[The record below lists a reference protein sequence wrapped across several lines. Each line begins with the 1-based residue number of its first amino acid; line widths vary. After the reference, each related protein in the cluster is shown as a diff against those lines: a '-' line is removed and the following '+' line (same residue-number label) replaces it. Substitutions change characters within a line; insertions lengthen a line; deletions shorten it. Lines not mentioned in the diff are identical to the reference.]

1 MKSTGRIAGIILV
14 ALAILI
20 CLGSGAWFVT
30 ALFSEAAATV
40 GGQVLGF
47 VLVFIFIVLPLAAVG
62 AYLIWHGRQEE
73 AQMSRAQQERT
84 ILNMVLTQGKV
95 TLNDISLELNL
106 PRDQVEDL
114 VRDLVG
120 KNLFSGAIN
129 WKDGILY
136 SEEASQLK
144 ANQKCPNCGAKLE
157 LAGKGLIV
165 CPYCGTEIF
174 IHKD

>member
-1 MKSTGRIAGIILV
+1 
-14 ALAILI
+14 
-20 CLGSGAWFVT
+20 
-30 ALFSEAAATV
+30 
-40 GGQVLGF
+40 
-47 VLVFIFIVLPLAAVG
+47 
-62 AYLIWHGRQEE
+62 
-73 AQMSRAQQERT
+73 
-84 ILNMVLTQGKV
+84 MVLTQGKV
-95 TLNDISLELNL
+95 RLNDIALELNL

-129 WKDGILY
+129 WKEGILY

-144 ANQKCPNCGAKLE
+144 ADQKCPNCGASLE

-174 IHKD
+174 IHTD